1 MENNEK
7 SKGGI
12 KRFFKAVF
20 VSNIGYKIFAILF
33 GGLLWVLA
41 VGLL

>member
-1 MENNEK
+1 MEKKEK
-7 SKGGI
+7 TKGGV

-20 VSNIGYKIFAILF
+20 VSNIGYKIFAVLF

-41 VGLL
+41 IGLL